1 MSHLSDNRINTKPAT
16 YSGGHAME
24 RRFVLSMLAAL
35 PIALAALHA
44 GAAEIKVLG
53 GGPVDVTF
61 REIAAAFA
69 RETGHKIEG
78 TFSTVGIIQDKL
90 KAGEKPD
97 IIILT
102 PAAMDE
108 LDKAGSFVA
117 GTRVELGRAQSG
129 LAVRAGAPVP
139 DISTPE
145 ALKRTLLAARTVAYV
160 DPKSTTGVFFASLLN
175 RLQIADEVNKKA
187 VLFTRG
193 FHVADAIAEGKAE
206 IGNTN
211 ISELV
216 PNKGVKVV
224 GPLPDPFGLVTPY
237 LGAVTTGSAN
247 RDAARALLAALSSP
261 AAREK
266 FKAAGL

>member
-1 MSHLSDNRINTKPAT
+1 MI
-16 YSGGHAME
+16 
-24 RRFVLSMLAAL
+24 RR
-35 PIALAALHA
+35 IALSISFAIAFA
-44 GAAEIKVLG
+44 SANAAELKVLG
-53 GGPVDVTF
+53 GGPVDTTF
-61 REIAAAFA
+61 QEIAAAFA
-69 RETGHKIEG
+69 RETGHKVEG
-78 TFSTVGIIQDKL
+78 TFSTVGVIQDKL

-108 LDKAGSFVA
+108 LDKAGTFVA

-129 LAVRAGAPVP
+129 LAVKAGAPVP

-145 ALKRTLLAARTVAYV
+145 ALKKTLLAARTVAYV
-160 DPKSTTGVFFASLLN
+160 DPKVGATTGVFFASLLN

-193 FHVADAIAEGKAE
+193 FYVADAIAEGKAE

-211 ISELV
+211 MSEMV

-224 GPLPDPFGLVTPY
+224 GPLPEPLGLVTPY
-237 LGAVTTGSAN
+237 LGAVTSGSPN